1 MPYMKKLLTY
11 SIFALILFSL
21 SACNSESHTSVL
33 KKCTT
38 LGDESIAYAR
48 ANYVKLFHHFNPK
61 KFQNTFQKVEEF
73 DNVTHRNVI
82 NTYDIAVRKL
92 KAKDPTTK
100 ALISACRMLS
110 VFSKDLVDQAYP
122 RAIAHKSEHDP
133 LTNEFFIEI
142 NQIVKFD
149 HNIGEFD
156 KNALSFK
163 HKVEAYEVALKN
175 YINKFQPELPSQ
187 KYQTSFTKKHFAKL
201 D

>member
-1 MPYMKKLLTY
+1 MKMLLTY
-11 SIFALILFSL
+11 SMFALILFSL
-21 SACNSESHTSVL
+21 SACNNENHELVL

-38 LGDESIAYAR
+38 LGDESIVYAR
-48 ANYVKLFHHFNPK
+48 ANYVKLFYHFNPNKFK
-61 KFQNTFQKVEEF
+61 KTYQKVEGF

-100 ALISACRMLS
+100 ALISACRMLAM
-110 VFSKDLVDQAYP
+110 FSKDLVDQAYP
-122 RAIAHKSEHDP
+122 RAIAHKSNHDP
-133 LTNEFFIEI
+133 LTNDFFIEI

-156 KNALSFK
+156 KNTQSFK

-175 YINKFQPELPSQ
+175 YIHKFQPELPPQ
-187 KYQTSFTKKHFAKL
+187 KHQTRFTKSHFAKL